1 MPLSGIHTSREDL
14 ADRLAS
20 VMQASRAICAEVEL
34 TICESSET
42 RLESRRL
49 RRTAVGSAACLREMQ
64 MRKTQRIRGV
74 ADSIAQ
80 ILSNRGYSAFVAAPP
95 QDTALIQ

>member
-1 MPLSGIHTSREDL
+1 MPLSGIRTNRENL

-20 VMQASRAICAEVEL
+20 VLQVSKVIRAEL
-34 TICESSET
+34 ELAICESRET

>member
-1 MPLSGIHTSREDL
+1 MNL

-20 VMQASRAICAEVEL
+20 VLQVSRDIRAEVEL

-42 RLESRRL
+42 RLASRRL
-49 RRTAVGSAACLREMQ
+49 RQIPAGRAASTRKMQ
-64 MRKTQRIRGV
+64 MGKTPCIGAV
-74 ADSIAQ
+74 ADAIAQ
-80 ILSNRGYSAFVAAPP
+80 ILSNRGYSAFVMAPP